1 MRNPAVQRLRRL
13 ARQREA
19 RQDAGLFVVE
29 GPKLVAEARTAG
41 AEIETVFLEVDTAR
55 PSDRELAEACEAA
68 GARILEVQSDV
79 LKRALQTVTPQ
90 PIAATVRR
98 VDVPLLNA
106 STVPPPPPA
115 SPTPSSPEPDR
126 SSLVVVLAGVN
137 DPGNAGT
144 LIRAASGAGA
154 DMLVLCKPS
163 VDLYNP
169 KTVRATAGAIFHL
182 PIAVDCELGETLD
195 MLGKWGTK
203 RWGTATSGGCD
214 YNEADLTGPTALVLG
229 NEAHGIPERASVAL
243 DGLLTI
249 PMAGPTESLNVAVA
263 GSILCFEAARQQR
276 RGRRASGGDEAASDV
291 QPSTPTHGAR
301 GAA

>member
-1 MRNPAVQRLRRL
+1 
-13 ARQREA
+13 
-19 RQDAGLFVVE
+19 VVE
-29 GPKLVAEARTAG
+29 GPKLVAEAHTAG
-41 AEIETVFLEVDTAR
+41 AEIETVFLDADAAR
-55 PSDRELAEACEAA
+55 PSDRELADACKAG
-68 GARILEVQSDV
+68 GARILEVQPDI
-79 LKRALQTVTPQ
+79 LKRALETVTPQ

-98 VDVPLLNA
+98 VDVPLVNA
-106 STVPPPPPA
+106 SSVPPPSPPASSNPPA
-115 SPTPSSPEPDR
+115 SPTPSSPLADR
-126 SSLVVVLAGVN
+126 SSLVIVLAGVS

-182 PIAVDCELGETLD
+182 TIAVGYELGETLE
-195 MLGKWGTK
+195 MLGTWGMK
-203 RWGTATSGGCD
+203 RWGTAAKGGCD

-229 NEAHGIPERASVAL
+229 NEAHGIPNGAALSL

-263 GSILCFEAARQQR
+263 GSVLCFEAARQQR
-276 RGRRASGGDEAASDV
+276 PGRRASDAGELASDM
-291 QPSTPTHGAR
+291 QPSNPTRGAR